1 MLVDQ
6 NPLLDLTPYDHMST
20 SLRWPSLKVWSIKQ
34 QSEAPCQR
42 KEHQRPI
49 ARQMPA
55 LCTSPILERL
65 TWVLIVFVRSGQ
77 SFPSETT
84 CLMSLICLWI
94 SSTIANKVV
103 IICSWA
109 STQVD
114 RHLPMSRTSRG
125 YAYSVAGTKFSPCSQ
140 ALGWDMR
147 ILSDHFDIF
156 WHRIWS
162 DSQGQP
168 CLLLFCCCRAAL
180 RMVNIERK
188 KLHPRSCNK
197 NDEDRPGCCYQ
208 QDPCQVASLNLWTAA
223 CLCMATPPQKYL
235 LTINYN
241 WHIMTLWFFAYNN
254 LL

>member
-1 MLVDQ
+1 MKSAHKCNMLEHGQCSSKQIVSLRSHWDSSPSLVSNNDQ
-6 NPLLDLTPYDHMST
+6 WSIINDAGWSESTAGGPHTIRTYVKT
-20 SLRWPSLKVWSIKQ
+20 SLRWPSLKACSIKR

-49 ARQMPA
+49 ERQMPA
-55 LCTSPILERL
+55 LCTSPILEKL

-77 SFPSETT
+77 CFPSKKT

-147 ILSDHFDIF
+147 ILSNHVETYFDIEF
-156 WHRIWS
+156 EATARDSHAYSSSVAGQLFAWS
-162 DSQGQP
+162 
-168 CLLLFCCCRAAL
+168 
-180 RMVNIERK
+180 
-188 KLHPRSCNK
+188 
-197 NDEDRPGCCYQ
+197 
-208 QDPCQVASLNLWTAA
+208 T
-223 CLCMATPPQKYL
+223 
-235 LTINYN
+235 
-241 WHIMTLWFFAYNN
+241 
-254 LL
+254 